1 MTSTTVAPA
10 KPPRQVVKDETVTE
24 TDDIVDV
31 INEEEEEN
39 ELEGHEDAADAIEKQ
54 DEPKQIT
61 VQIEEQS
68 RRPRRDKNLFESK
81 SMTNLKQERLS
92 IKRKHRFSGEKSI
105 MNSHE

>member
-24 TDDIVDV
+24 TDDIVNV
-31 INEEEEEN
+31 INEEEEDD
-39 ELEGHEDAADAIEKQ
+39 LEGHEDHVANDTFEKQ

-92 IKRKHRFSGEKSI
+92 MKRRHRFSGDKCYF
-105 MNSHE
+105 HY